1 MNWASDKDDIYGV
14 LTPIVNGKRVFM
26 NVATKEQFPMEAKK
40 EELDKISI
48 GKHAFS
54 KKGFEKAIAI
64 INIARPKRG
73 WLIIDE
79 IGPLELLGQGFSK
92 VLNEVIAEANEQL
105 HLLIV
110 VRKELVEKIKEQFGL
125 EEAEVTEKW

>member
-48 GKHAFS
+48 GKHVFS

>member
-64 INIARPKRG
+64 INIARPNRG